1 MASAIFSNARWRC
14 EGVESRHSGKASLA
28 ALYAA
33 SISAAFELGA
43 VAKGCPVA
51 GFTRVVVSPDVDST
65 DLPLTKLL
73 SFFMCPSLAISLKS
87 N

>member
-1 MASAIFSNARWRC
+1 
-14 EGVESRHSGKASLA
+14 
-28 ALYAA
+28 LYAA
-33 SISAAFELGA
+33 SISAAFDLGA

-51 GFTRVVVSPDVDST
+51 GFTRVVVSPDVEST